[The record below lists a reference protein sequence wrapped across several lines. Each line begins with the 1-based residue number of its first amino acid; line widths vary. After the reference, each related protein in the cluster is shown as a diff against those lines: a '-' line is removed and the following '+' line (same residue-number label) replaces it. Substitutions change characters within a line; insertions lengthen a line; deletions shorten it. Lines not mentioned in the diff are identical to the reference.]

1 MINCLRRAA
10 ALSSGE
16 RNMDLSDIRTLFEPG
31 DHSRSML
38 FGRNQDLE
46 WLFDRFERGGD
57 PAVLTGNGGMGK
69 TALLRQFIGSVRTRH
84 PPLLWTP
91 RSRPGEAMNEILAR
105 IDDLRRNRDVP
116 EIIAIDD
123 ADAFQSGELNVIAER
138 LLNFKAV
145 RMLVFAGRYVP
156 ELYRAKKLQLEP
168 LREEDAVDLL
178 RALLGDALPM
188 TIISNVVNQ
197 AGGLPLALHLL
208 ANQIRGRAPEE
219 IERLLSGNIYRL
231 DQQIIIPERTLIT
244 EVKPRIMTV
253 NEALVERLRSR
264 PQAMLDLPPRKF
276 EELIAEL
283 LDDLGYEVQLTPAT
297 RDGGKDILAYMTT
310 PHGRLL
316 CLVEAKR
323 YRRRPIGVEL
333 VRQLYGTL
341 ADSDATSAMLVTTSS
356 FRSGARDF
364 QKRHPYRLEL
374 RDYDNIVEW
383 IEGYRGR

>member
-1 MINCLRRAA
+1 
-10 ALSSGE
+10 
-16 RNMDLSDIRTLFEPG
+16 
-31 DHSRSML
+31 ML
-38 FGRNQDLE
+38 FGRNRDLE
-46 WLFDRFERGGD
+46 WLFDRFELRGD
-57 PAVLTGNGGMGK
+57 PVVLTGVGGIGK

-91 RSRPGEAMNEILAR
+91 RSRPGEAMDEINAR
-105 IDDLRRNRDVP
+105 IDDLRRSRDVP

-123 ADAFQSGELNVIAER
+123 AEAFQGGELNVIAER
-138 LLNFKAV
+138 ILNFKAV
-145 RMLVFAGRYVP
+145 RMLIFTGRYVP
-156 ELYRAKKLQLEP
+156 EIYRAKKLQLEP
-168 LREEDAVDLL
+168 LRQEDAIGLL
-178 RALLGDALPM
+178 RALLGDVLPT
-188 TIISNVVNQ
+188 TILFDVVDK
-197 AGGLPLALHLL
+197 AGGLPLAVHLL

-219 IERLLSGNIYRL
+219 IQRLISGNIYRL

-244 EVKPRIMTV
+244 EVKPRIITV